1 VIGLALWVDQLILPV
16 VAASLLLL
24 FFCYREALWG
34 GLCLVVGMII
44 GAFPL
49 IIYNI
54 SAPPREDSLT
64 ILLYLSRTGAD
75 KVVAE
80 HISTTQQLL
89 GTFLIS
95 LPVATGVNA
104 CHRSND
110 LPLLRSP
117 TDSLSCI
124 MLQATWA
131 TGLTLLWGIA
141 VLLACIA
148 VWHQWSRTPTQEQSF
163 EKRKSV
169 IQHSARLLLLG
180 SAALTFVLFARSP
193 AAALYPVTSSRYLIC
208 LLLATPAV
216 LWPLWRGL
224 HGLDRLQA
232 RRTQMM
238 LIGRVGILLLIG
250 TTFLMGTITIF
261 GDIPQNQEA
270 YTKEDALI
278 EDLLH
283 LGATRIY
290 SEYWTCNR
298 LIFAS
303 DERIICASLDE
314 KLRQGFDRYLPYRA
328 IVKADP
334 YAAYVFP
341 LGSPQAMAFAE
352 LHKNDTQ
359 YRRDVF
365 EGYVVYQREVQRTH
379 WYSPYTLS
387 MHELAGIG
395 YNGK

>member
-1 VIGLALWVDQLILPV
+1 
-16 VAASLLLL
+16 
-24 FFCYREALWG
+24 
-34 GLCLVVGMII
+34 
-44 GAFPL
+44 
-49 IIYNI
+49 
-54 SAPPREDSLT
+54 
-64 ILLYLSRTGAD
+64 
-75 KVVAE
+75 
-80 HISTTQQLL
+80 
-89 GTFLIS
+89 
-95 LPVATGVNA
+95 
-104 CHRSND
+104 
-110 LPLLRSP
+110 
-117 TDSLSCI
+117 

-148 VWHQWSRTPTQEQSF
+148 VCHQWSRTPTQEQSF
-163 EKRKSV
+163 EKRKRV
-169 IQHSARLLLLG
+169 IQHSARFLLLG

-193 AAALYPVTSSRYLIC
+193 AAAVYPVTSSRYLIC

-224 HGLDRLQA
+224 HRLDRLQTK
-232 RRTQMM
+232 RTQVL

-250 TTFLMGTITIF
+250 TTFLVGTITIF
-261 GDIPQNQEA
+261 GDISQNQEA
-270 YTKEDALI
+270 STKEDALI

-283 LGATRIY
+283 IGATRIY

>member
-1 VIGLALWVDQLILPV
+1 
-16 VAASLLLL
+16 
-24 FFCYREALWG
+24 
-34 GLCLVVGMII
+34 
-44 GAFPL
+44 
-49 IIYNI
+49 
-54 SAPPREDSLT
+54 
-64 ILLYLSRTGAD
+64 
-75 KVVAE
+75 
-80 HISTTQQLL
+80 
-89 GTFLIS
+89 
-95 LPVATGVNA
+95 
-104 CHRSND
+104 
-110 LPLLRSP
+110 
-117 TDSLSCI
+117 
-124 MLQATWA
+124 
-131 TGLTLLWGIA
+131 
-141 VLLACIA
+141 
-148 VWHQWSRTPTQEQSF
+148 
-163 EKRKSV
+163 
-169 IQHSARLLLLG
+169 
-180 SAALTFVLFARSP
+180 
-193 AAALYPVTSSRYLIC
+193 
-208 LLLATPAV
+208 
-216 LWPLWRGL
+216 
-224 HGLDRLQA
+224 
-232 RRTQMM
+232 MM

-261 GDIPQNQEA
+261 GDIPENQEV

-365 EGYVVYQREVQRTH
+365 EGYVVYQREVERTH
-379 WYSPYTLS
+379 WYSPSTLS
-387 MHELAGIG
+387 IHELAGIS
-395 YNGK
+395 YNGM